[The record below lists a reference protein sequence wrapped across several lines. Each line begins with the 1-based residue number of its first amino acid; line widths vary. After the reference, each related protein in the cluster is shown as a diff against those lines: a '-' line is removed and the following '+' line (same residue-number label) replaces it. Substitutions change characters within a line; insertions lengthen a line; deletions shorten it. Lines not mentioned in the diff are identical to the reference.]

1 MWYFGTHG
9 DLHMTGPKPE
19 NGPDGLKKYD
29 PDACALLDD
38 FYSGRI
44 EITRVEPVKRRR
56 RTGADNPDSTPPAAD
71 SAARQETRRQ

>member
-19 NGPDGLKKYD
+19 NGPAGLEEYD
-29 PDACALLDD
+29 PDGYALLDD

-44 EITRVEPVKRRR
+44 EITRVAPAKRPRR
-56 RTGADNPDSTPPAAD
+56 AATDKPDSTPPAAD
-71 SAARQETRRQ
+71 SANKTNAPP